1 MKIKQMLKR
10 HREEIDLL
18 RESCPHAN
26 LKKSSDRSQIGL
38 GTCWPRI
45 DIICKDC
52 GCKKMIFFRSQ
63 EEYEKQDEIQTTL
76 VIQDGFKDQ
85 RISTFQ
91 YEWELE

>member
-45 DIICKDC
+45 DIVCKDC
-52 GCKKMIFFRSQ
+52 GSKKMIFFRSQ
-63 EEYEKQDEIQTTL
+63 EEYANKANIQNTL
-76 VIQDGFKDQ
+76 SIQEGFQDQ
-85 RISTFQ
+85 RSSVFQ
-91 YEWELE
+91 YEYELE